1 MKSTVSPIL
10 YPVKIWLTLC
20 LCVAAVFLLA
30 TQSPV
35 SNSNSDPEL
44 TLVVAQALVE
54 YGTIR
59 LDAYEG
65 RLALSRDFAAYRAS
79 NNILQQNDHFYN
91 YFPVGASLL
100 ATPAVALAISLGH
113 DMTTFADNDALQ
125 NLLSG
130 MTVALVFVLL
140 FVLAHCYLDAAASL
154 ILALIF
160 TLGTGLMSTLGTAY
174 WTHNLSIPLF
184 LMVLWLLARCETGQA
199 AIVHPFLVG
208 LLLFLAYLCRASA
221 AAFILPLFLY
231 LLGHVVAALKREPAS
246 NTVWRQLW
254 HSDLFRVAFSAG
266 LLLGFYL
273 LWSRFEYGQWLPDYY
288 SVDRFTPQ
296 RAAPLTA
303 IAGLLLSPGRGLF
316 IYSAFLLPIGGMVIW
331 SGRVIAR
338 QGLFWLCLAWL
349 ALHFVII
356 VRASSWWG
364 GASFG
369 PRLLVDVMPAL
380 FWLTVQAWREVGS
393 RPRRFILLLAT
404 PLVLWSVYLNSYQGL
419 FNRYLGQWETELGNQ
434 PGGVGFFDWRY
445 PPFAASP
452 ELFCERDQALL
463 QAWFAE
469 PVIAQAIGFGA
480 EVGASQGRT
489 TISSDTPLN
498 PYSAVSLPRQV
509 YLPLIQQPAFILI
522 SGWSPTVDGY
532 RWSKCPQ
539 AVIYVPLGE
548 VEPERDYQLVV
559 RGATNGPQTITL
571 QVNEQA
577 LDTFVWD
584 VPVTQPEIRV
594 WLIPGAVLRSGAQNE
609 IQFDLP
615 DARPPNGLDTR
626 LLALA
631 FFSIRIEE
639 VVESRPQLLP
649 YP

>member
-1 MKSTVSPIL
+1 M
-10 YPVKIWLTLC
+10 KIWLVLC
-20 LCVAAVFLLA
+20 LCGAAVFLLA

-54 YGTIR
+54 QGTIR

-65 RLALSRDFAAYRAS
+65 RLALARDFAAYRAS

-91 YFPVGASLL
+91 YFPVGPSLL
-100 ATPAVALAISLGH
+100 AAPVVALALSLGR

-130 MTVALVFVLL
+130 LTVALVFVLL
-140 FVLAHCYLDAAASL
+140 FAFARCYLDAAASL

-184 LMVLWLLARCETGQA
+184 LMVLWFLARREVGQTA
-199 AIVHPFLVG
+199 TIHPCLIG

-221 AAFILPLFLY
+221 AAFILPLFFY
-231 LLGHVVAALKREPAS
+231 LLGHVAAATPRGSSPHAL
-246 NTVWRQLW
+246 WRQLRY
-254 HSDLFRVAFSAG
+254 SDLLRVALSAG
-266 LLLGFYL
+266 LLLGLYL

-303 IAGLLLSPGRGLF
+303 LAGLLISPGRGLLV
-316 IYSAFLLPIGGMVIW
+316 YSAFLLPIWGGVIW
-331 SGRVIAR
+331 SGRALTR

-349 ALHFVII
+349 TLHFVIL

-380 FWLTVQAWREVGS
+380 FWLTVQTWREMGS
-393 RPRRFILLLAT
+393 RPRRFILFLAV
-404 PLVLWSVYLNSYQGL
+404 PLVLWSIYLNSYQGL

-469 PVIAQAIGFGA
+469 PVVAQAIGFGA
-480 EVGASQGRT
+480 EVAAQQGRT
-489 TISSDTPLN
+489 TMLSTSIPDQPLSTPL
-498 PYSAVSLPRQV
+498 PYEV
-509 YLPLIQQPAFILI
+509 YLPLLQQPAFVLI
-522 SGWSPTVDGY
+522 SGWSPVVDGY

-539 AVIYVPLGE
+539 AMIYVPLGE
-548 VEPERDYQLVV
+548 VDPEQDYQLVW
-559 RGATNGPQTITL
+559 RGATNGPQSITL
-571 QVNEQA
+571 QVNGQVV
-577 LDTFVWD
+577 DTFAWD
-584 VPVTQPEIRV
+584 VPIAQPETRA
-594 WLIPGAVLRSGAQNE
+594 WLVPGVMLRSDAQNE
-609 IQFDLP
+609 IIFDLP
-615 DARPPNGLDTR
+615 DARPPNALDTR

-631 FFSIRIEE
+631 FFSIRIEK
-639 VVESRPQLLP
+639 VAESRPQLSP